1 LRKKSF
7 EWKNFKWLVVLTIIE
22 ILSGA
27 IMRLE
32 VPKSAQLLHAILSLT
47 LF

>member
-1 LRKKSF
+1 M
-7 EWKNFKWLVVLTIIE
+7 ENFKWLVVLTIIE

-32 VPKSAQLLHAILSLT
+32 MPKSAQPLHAILSSTKLI